1 MFIYGLFNKLFISL
15 SLRNGM
21 PGLLARYEINTDAD
35 GRRYDETQKLPLNVA
50 DGAEERH
57 EKPQGTA
64 FKCG

>member
-1 MFIYGLFNKLFISL
+1 
-15 SLRNGM
+15 M